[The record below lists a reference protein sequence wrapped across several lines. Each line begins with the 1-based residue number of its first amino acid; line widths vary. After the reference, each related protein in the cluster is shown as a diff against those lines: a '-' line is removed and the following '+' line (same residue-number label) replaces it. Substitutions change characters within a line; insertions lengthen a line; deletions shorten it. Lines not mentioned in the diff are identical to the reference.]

1 MTKPRLALFALL
13 LLVAASAEL
22 AIAQVASAPSG
33 PPPLPKDVPAF
44 QVGQYNAFTWYG
56 RFGYTNMSFVDTGDG
71 VLVVDTGWTKQDGE
85 NLKAQ
90 IAEKT
95 KGKPV
100 RWIVMTQTD
109 VDSNG
114 GIAAFLPT
122 DATIF
127 VHARALDPLSA
138 GVLRAEPGQ
147 KKPTIVGVADHLVL
161 NAGGRR
167 FELVAAP
174 GRAHSEYDLVLYNN
188 DSGLVWTG
196 DLVTPERCPNLTNPA
211 SDPTAWIEMIGR
223 IQSLGAVG
231 IVPTRGDATKAVGDE
246 IEKSRAYI
254 ERVLRFV
261 AEQKAKNAPEA
272 RVAAELSLKKIGDY
286 CPVAGDNANVMALYR
301 RMQPDGTFRFPGAGT
316 PSRPAAPAPR

>member
-1 MTKPRLALFALL
+1 MTKSRLAPLALL
-13 LLVAASAEL
+13 LLVAVSAEHAL
-22 AIAQVASAPSG
+22 AQAARTTSG

-56 RFGYTNMSFVDTGDG
+56 RFGYTNLSFVDTGDG
-71 VLVVDTGWTKQDGE
+71 VLVIDTGWSKQDGE

-109 VDSNG
+109 TDSNG
-114 GIAAFLPT
+114 GITAFLPT

-174 GRAHSEYDLVLYNN
+174 GRAHSEYDLVVYNN
-188 DSGLVWTG
+188 DSGLVWAG
-196 DLVTPERCPNLTNPA
+196 DLITPGRCPNLTNPA

-223 IQSLGAVG
+223 IESLGAVG
-231 IVPTRGDATKAVGDE
+231 LVPTRGDATKAVADE

-261 AEQKAKNAPEA
+261 VEQKAKNSPEA
-272 RVAAELSLKKIGDY
+272 RVAAELSLRKIGDY
-286 CPVAGDNANVMALYR
+286 CPLTGDNANVMGLYR
-301 RMQPDGTFRFPGAGT
+301 RMQPDGTFRMPGEAA
-316 PSRPAAPAPR
+316 PAHPAAPAPR

>member
-1 MTKPRLALFALL
+1 MTKPRLAFLALL
-13 LLVAASAEL
+13 LLVAVPAEL
-22 AIAQVASAPSG
+22 ALAQAPSTSSG

-44 QVGQYNAFTWYG
+44 QVGQYNAYTWYG
-56 RFGYTNMSFVDTGDG
+56 RFGYTNLSFIDTGDG
-71 VLVVDTGWTKQDGE
+71 VLVIDTGWTKQDGE

-95 KGKPV
+95 KGKPI

-114 GIAAFLPT
+114 GITAFLPT

-147 KKPTIVGVADHLVL
+147 KKPTVVGVADRIVL

-174 GRAHSEYDLVLYNN
+174 GRARTEYDLVVYNN
-188 DSGLVWTG
+188 DSGIVWTG
-196 DLVTPERCPNLTNPA
+196 GLITPGRCPNLTNPA
-211 SDPTAWIEMIGR
+211 SDPNAWIEMIDR

-231 IVPTRGDATKAVGDE
+231 IVPTRGDATKAVADE

-261 AEQKAKNAPEA
+261 AEQKVKNSPEA

-286 CPVAGDNANVMALYR
+286 CPLTGDNANVIGLYR
-301 RMQPDGTFRFPGAGT
+301 RMQADGSFRFPGAAA
-316 PSRPAAPAPR
+316 PARPAAPAPR

>member
-1 MTKPRLALFALL
+1 MTKSRLALLALL
-13 LLVAASAEL
+13 LLAAVPAQFAL
-22 AIAQVASAPSG
+22 AQAASAPSG

-44 QVGQYNAFTWYG
+44 QVGQYNDFTWYG
-56 RFGYTNMSFVDTGDG
+56 RFGYTNLSFIDTGDG
-71 VLVVDTGWTKQDGE
+71 VLVIDTGWTKQDGE

-147 KKPTIVGVADHLVL
+147 KKPTIVGVADHTVL

-174 GRAHSEYDLVLYNN
+174 GRAHSEFDLVVYNN
-188 DSGLVWTG
+188 DSGLVWAG
-196 DLVTPERCPNLTNPA
+196 DLVTPGRCPNLTNPV
-211 SDPTAWIEMIGR
+211 SDPNAWLEMIGR

-231 IVPTRGDATKAVGDE
+231 IVPTRGDATKAVADE

-261 AEQKAKNAPEA
+261 AEQKVKDSPEA
-272 RVAAELSLKKIGDY
+272 RVAAELSLRKIGDY
-286 CPVAGDNANVMALYR
+286 CPLTGDNANVMALYR
-301 RMQPDGTFRFPGAGT
+301 RMQPDGTFRFPGAAA
-316 PSRPAAPAPR
+316 PARPAAPAPR

>member
-1 MTKPRLALFALL
+1 MTKSRLALLPLL
-13 LLVAASAEL
+13 LLVAVPARL
-22 AIAQVASAPSG
+22 ALAQAVSAPSG

-56 RFGYTNMSFVDTGDG
+56 RFGYTNLSFVDTGDG
-71 VLVVDTGWTKQDGE
+71 VLVIDTGWTKQDGE

-138 GVLRAEPGQ
+138 GALRAEPGQ

-167 FELVAAP
+167 FELLAAP
-174 GRAHSEYDLVLYNN
+174 GRAHSEYDLVVYNN
-188 DSGLVWTG
+188 DSGLVWSG
-196 DLVTPERCPNLTNPA
+196 DLITPARCPNLTNPA
-211 SDPTAWIEMIGR
+211 SDPQAWIEMIGR
-223 IQSLGAVG
+223 IQSLGAIG
-231 IVPTRGDATKAVGDE
+231 MIPTRGDATKAVADE

-261 AEQKAKNAPEA
+261 AEQKVKNSAEA
-272 RVAAELSLKKIGDY
+272 RVAAELSMKKIGDY
-286 CPVAGDNANVMALYR
+286 CPLTGDNANVIGLFR
-301 RMQPDGTFRFPGAGT
+301 RMKPDGTFRFPGEDA
-316 PSRPAAPAPR
+316 PARPAAPAPR

>member
-1 MTKPRLALFALL
+1 MTKSPLARLALL
-13 LLVAASAEL
+13 LLVAAPAEL
-22 AIAQVASAPSG
+22 AFAQAGVASSG

-56 RFGYTNMSFVDTGDG
+56 RFGYTNLSFIDTGDG
-71 VLVVDTGWTKQDGE
+71 VLVIDTGWTKQDGE
-85 NLKAQ
+85 NLKTQ

-95 KGKPV
+95 NGKPV

-138 GVLRAEPGQ
+138 GVLRAGPGQ

-174 GRAHSEYDLVLYNN
+174 GRAHSEYDLVVYNN
-188 DSGLVWTG
+188 DSGLVWAG
-196 DLVTPERCPNLTNPA
+196 DLVTPGRCPNLTNPV
-211 SDPTAWIEMIGR
+211 SDPKAWVEMIDR
-223 IQSLGAVG
+223 IGSLGAAG
-231 IVPTRGDATKAVGDE
+231 IVPTRGDATKAVADE

-261 AEQKAKNAPEA
+261 AEQKVKNAPEA

-286 CPVAGDNANVMALYR
+286 CPLTGDNANVMALYR
-301 RMQPDGTFRFPGAGT
+301 RMQPDGSFRMPGA
-316 PSRPAAPAPR
+316 AAPARPASPAPR